1 MRPFS
6 SDTKDREKKLVTAP
20 TKMFP
25 YDSSMSSNFKNP
37 YENKIVGKIGT
48 SIKAPKKK
56 EEIRNPIIA
65 Y

>member
-1 MRPFS
+1 M
-6 SDTKDREKKLVTAP
+6 VTAP

-48 SIKAPKKK
+48 NIKAPKKK